1 MSELGR
7 FWRAAS
13 GVGLSIV
20 LVAGLGACAPSEPAT
35 LDDVLG
41 NWEVSRVIKGSEEF
55 PEETTIGV
63 TITPERVFL
72 EAPCDTMVSTG
83 VSVVDGHLIVQN
95 LSYTTLSCREK
106 LAIDWTHILLRS
118 EPEIV
123 DFDDDSFAL
132 KGEDQI
138 GEFTRV

>member
-7 FWRAAS
+7 FWKAAS

-41 NWEVSRVIKGSEEF
+41 NWEVSRVIKGSEDF

-83 VSVVDGHLIVQN
+83 VRR
-95 LSYTTLSCREK
+95 CRWPPDRAKPFIHDAVMPREAGNR
-106 LAIDWTHILLRS
+106 LDAHSAAQRARDRRLR
-118 EPEIV
+118 
-123 DFDDDSFAL
+123 
-132 KGEDQI
+132 
-138 GEFTRV
+138 R

>member
-41 NWEVSRVIKGSEEF
+41 NWEVSRVIKGSEDF
-55 PEETTIGV
+55 PEETT
-63 TITPERVFL
+63 RS
-72 EAPCDTMVSTG
+72 VSQSHPKESSWKPHATRWSRP
-83 VSVVDGHLIVQN
+83 VSA
-95 LSYTTLSCREK
+95 LSMAT
-106 LAIDWTHILLRS
+106 
-118 EPEIV
+118 
-123 DFDDDSFAL
+123 
-132 KGEDQI
+132 
-138 GEFTRV
+138 